1 MLDFAGYKTQAE
13 NMNTRTHWYDDVD
26 LDEDP
31 IDEDDWLDLGVVM

>member
-1 MLDFAGYKTQAE
+1 MTTTVY
-13 NMNTRTHWYDDVD
+13 WYDDVD

>member
-1 MLDFAGYKTQAE
+1 MIARAVG
-13 NMNTRTHWYDDVD
+13 WYDDVD